1 MNVITLLT
9 NDHRTVEALLERY
22 RSATNEA
29 KRPLLDEITR
39 ELTKHMD
46 AEESV
51 LYPLLRTS
59 IPRGE
64 ELMAEAVE
72 EHKKAK
78 GLLAELQSTEAGSF
92 DMDSRVATLRGA
104 IQHHVREEEGTIFPE
119 MQKSLEDAL
128 LEELGDQIDDA
139 KGAAPE
145 TPPGSAEKDSPG
157 VSVGGFVTAATDRL
171 KNTVTGKD

>member
-1 MNVITLLT
+1 MNVVTLLT

-39 ELTKHMD
+39 DLTKHMD

-119 MQKSLEDAL
+119 MQKSLEDGL
-128 LEELGDQIDDA
+128 LEDSVTRSRTRNGLPQKCLQVQPKRIHREFRWEELSWRQG
-139 KGAAPE
+139 
-145 TPPGSAEKDSPG
+145 
-157 VSVGGFVTAATDRL
+157 
-171 KNTVTGKD
+171 TG

>member
-128 LEELGDQIDDA
+128 LEELGDRSMTR
-139 KGAAPE
+139 KGLPQKHLQVQPKRIHRE
-145 TPPGSAEKDSPG
+145 FRWEDLSRRRP
-157 VSVGGFVTAATDRL
+157 
-171 KNTVTGKD
+171 TV

>member
-1 MNVITLLT
+1 MNDILKGELVRLS
-9 NDHRTVEALLERY
+9 ALDPDEFGKAFSRWD
-22 RSATNEA
+22 RDSEFM
-29 KRPLLDEITR
+29 RLLD
-39 ELTKHMD
+39 
-46 AEESV
+46 SS
-51 LYPLLRTS
+51 PS
-59 IPRGE
+59 Q
-64 ELMAEAVE
+64 
-72 EHKKAK
+72 
-78 GLLAELQSTEAGSF
+78 LQSQKG
-92 DMDSRVATLRGA
+92 
-104 IQHHVREEEGTIFPE
+104 

>member
-104 IQHHVREEEGTIFPE
+104 IQHHVREEE
-119 MQKSLEDAL
+119 KSLEDAL
-128 LEELGDQIDDA
+128 LEELGDQIEDA
-139 KGAAPE
+139 KRAAPE
-145 TPPGSAEKDSPG
+145 MPPGSAEKDSPG
-157 VSVGGFVTAATDRL
+157 VSMGGVATAATDRL
-171 KNTVTGKD
+171 KNAVTGKD